1 MENNNS
7 TFKADIGTDEILA
20 QNEQE
25 TRKPLIKKVQYDVRH
40 YLDTM
45 LPDGVDEKSL
55 TIRLL
60 PFSPEGGV
68 PFHKIWIHT
77 VRVNKEFSKSG
88 WKQFVCPKH
97 NGFSDKCPYCESQE
111 AIRKEMENE
120 KDEIKRK
127 RLSDMEFKNRAREFW
142 VVRCIDRDHEED
154 GVKFWTFPHSRKNDG
169 IYDKILNIFK
179 KRKES
184 AEKKGKTMNIFSL
197 ENGKD
202 LEVTIKKDTNG
213 KSVYSIVDSDE
224 TSPLSE
230 NIELA
235 NKWIEDPVKW
245 NEVYTVKPYEL
256 MEIAMS
262 GRVPFY
268 DKEQGKYVAKMSL
281 EEYREQQMAKE
292 ANAEAKFESEIP
304 QEAKEIEKVAI
315 SQTVSADDED
325 DLPF

>member
-1 MENNNS
+1 MDKIAL
-7 TFKADIGTDEILA
+7 KADIGTDEILA
-20 QNEQE
+20 QNEAE
-25 TRKPLIKKVQYDVRH
+25 TRKPAVKKVQYDARH

-45 LPDGVDEKSL
+45 LPEGVDEKNL

-60 PFSPEGGV
+60 PFDPQGGV

-77 VRVNKEFSKSG
+77 VRVNKEFSSSG

-97 NGFSDKCPYCESQE
+97 NGFSDRCPYCETQE
-111 AIRKEMENE
+111 KTREQIKTET
-120 KDEIKRK
+120 DEVKKK
-127 RLSDMEFKNRAREFW
+127 RLSDIEFKNRAREFW

-179 KRKES
+179 KRKEN

-202 LEVTIKKDTNG
+202 LEITIKKDTNG
-213 KSVYSIVDSDE
+213 KSVYSIVDADE

-230 NIELA
+230 DIELA
-235 NKWIEDPVKW
+235 NKWIEDTVKW

-256 MEIAMS
+256 MAIALEQK
-262 GRVPFY
+262 VPFY
-268 DKEQGKYVAKMSL
+268 DKEKGIYVPKKTR
-281 EEYREQQMAKE
+281 EEFLAEQLAKE
-292 ANAEAKFESEIP
+292 SSDEAKFESEIP
-304 QEAKEIEKVAI
+304 QTAKEIEKVAT
-315 SQTVSADDED
+315 SQAVSADDDE